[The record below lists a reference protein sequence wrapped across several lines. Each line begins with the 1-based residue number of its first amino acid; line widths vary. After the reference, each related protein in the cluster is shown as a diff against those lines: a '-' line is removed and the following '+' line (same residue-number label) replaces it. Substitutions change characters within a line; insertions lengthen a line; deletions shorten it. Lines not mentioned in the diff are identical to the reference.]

1 MNILNLIRRHLILTL
16 IGVGV
21 LASVIFSSTGPV
33 TQQEVSIP
41 NLKIKQA
48 REMGYEVAVKIPLKS
63 PSTAEY
69 GRVDVEQVA
78 TNIYKVSGYIDSQN
92 GFGAMIRSYWQA
104 KLTYSGEDTQQGV
117 ESVSN
122 WKMSGLKVE

>member
-1 MNILNLIRRHLILTL
+1 MDTPIFEKKNVLVTGGAGFIGSHLCERLL
-16 IGVGV
+16 
-21 LASVIFSSTGPV
+21 
-33 TQQEVSIP
+33 
-41 NLKIKQA
+41 KQA